1 MSDTTRVDE
10 FRDEIEA
17 LKLKTSGDKDQLL
30 QGVGAALMIVGVV
43 VAIVAYVVASGQNS
57 GDLTIDNL
65 EHNEH
70 TILALVGLAVSVV
83 GAAVFLRYS
92 FSRFLRFWL
101 LRQIYENQARQP
113 G

>member
-1 MSDTTRVDE
+1 MTETSRVEE
-10 FRDEIEA
+10 FREEIDA
-17 LKLKTSGDKDQLL
+17 LKLKTSGDRDQLY
-30 QGVGAALMIVGVV
+30 QGIGAALMVIGVV

-70 TILALVGLAVSVV
+70 TILALVGLNVSVV

-92 FSRFLRFWL
+92 LSRFLRFWL
-101 LRQIYENQARQP
+101 LRQIYENRASETR
-113 G
+113 